1 MCAAYVMYDTNGCCG
16 LKQICEHGWMIN
28 LAGSDASAAAA
39 LCVLALI
46 RHLVHQLVAGVLDAA
61 AV

>member
-1 MCAAYVMYDTNGCCG
+1 MYDTNGCCG

-28 LAGSDASAAAA
+28 LAGSEASAAAA
-39 LCVLALI
+39 LRVLALI